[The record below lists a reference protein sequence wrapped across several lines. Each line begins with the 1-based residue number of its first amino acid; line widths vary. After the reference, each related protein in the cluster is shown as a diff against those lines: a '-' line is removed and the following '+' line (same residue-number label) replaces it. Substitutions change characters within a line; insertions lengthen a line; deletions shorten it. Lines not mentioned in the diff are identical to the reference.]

1 MKKLF
6 CFLFSSRPFSRKKLR
21 VVVVDFLFFAWETH
35 NLVGRTGLISFLQYI
50 CLVFLAKWVARP
62 TRARD
67 VLICCWDWPN
77 NRPAVVNVIFIKFFF
92 LSFSLFTQ
100 WPKVVFF
107 FVFYIAV
114 LTTYYWYLFW
124 PIVPLRRLGSYR
136 VFNARPFFF
145 FFFRWKNHHN
155 LKSLDLIWSKERNKH
170 KRSIYTLDIVGQS
183 LIATK
188 ETAQFLYEWN
198 NIISREY
205 ETSPKPP
212 EQINK
217 DRNWS

>member
-100 WPKVVFF
+100 WPKVVFC
-107 FVFYIAV
+107 
-114 LTTYYWYLFW
+114 
-124 PIVPLRRLGSYR
+124 
-136 VFNARPFFF
+136 
-145 FFFRWKNHHN
+145 
-155 LKSLDLIWSKERNKH
+155 
-170 KRSIYTLDIVGQS
+170 
-183 LIATK
+183 
-188 ETAQFLYEWN
+188 FLYSCPHYLLL
-198 NIISREY
+198 ISILAYRSA
-205 ETSPKPP
+205 SPTWLISCLQCPSFLFFLFQMKKSSQP
-212 EQINK
+212 
-217 DRNWS
+217 

>member
-1 MKKLF
+1 MCWSAAETGQITVQQSSMLF
-6 CFLFSSRPFSRKKLR
+6 LSNF
-21 VVVVDFLFFAWETH
+21 
-35 NLVGRTGLISFLQYI
+35 
-50 CLVFLAKWVARP
+50 
-62 TRARD
+62 
-67 VLICCWDWPN
+67 
-77 NRPAVVNVIFIKFFF
+77 FFF
-92 LSFSLFTQ
+92 LFLSSHSG
-100 WPKVVFF
+100 PKLF

-188 ETAQFLYEWN
+188 ETAQFLYERN

-212 EQINK
+212 EHINR